1 MQCICVTM
9 HYMKDDQIT
18 LRLPRALSRALA
30 DRARKRAVP
39 KSLLVREALEA
50 YLTAPQAGT
59 GAAWQRVAEM
69 VGSIALDPAAIER
82 DALAQQLRAHNW
94 RD

>member
-1 MQCICVTM
+1 MQCNCITLHC
-9 HYMKDDQIT
+9 MKDDQIT
-18 LRLPRALSRALA
+18 LRLPRALARALA
-30 DRARKRAVP
+30 DQARQRRVP

-50 YLTAPQAGT
+50 YLAAPEAAQ
-59 GAAWQRVAEM
+59 GAAWQRVGEM

-82 DALAQQLRAHNW
+82 DALTQQLRAHNW

>member
-1 MQCICVTM
+1 
-9 HYMKDDQIT
+9 MKDDQIT
-18 LRLPRALSRALA
+18 LRLPRALARALA
-30 DRARKRAVP
+30 DRARQRAVP

-50 YLTAPQAGT
+50 YLAAPTALHGAG
-59 GAAWQRVAEM
+59 WERVGEM
-69 VGSIALDPAAIER
+69 VGSLALDPAAIER

>member
-1 MQCICVTM
+1 M
-9 HYMKDDQIT
+9 HCMKDDQIT
-18 LRLPRALSRALA
+18 LRLPRALARVLA
-30 DRARKRAVP
+30 DRARKRAVS

-50 YLTAPQAGT
+50 YLLATPAAAPGST
-59 GAAWQRVAEM
+59 WQRVGEL

-82 DALAQQLRAHNW
+82 DALTQQMRAHNW

>member
-1 MQCICVTM
+1 M

-18 LRLPRALSRALA
+18 LRLPRALARALA

-50 YLTAPQAGT
+50 YLGAPASRE
-59 GAAWQRVAEM
+59 GAAWQRVGEM
-69 VGSIALDPAAIER
+69 VGSLTLDPAAIER
-82 DALAQQLRAHNW
+82 DALAQQLRVHNW